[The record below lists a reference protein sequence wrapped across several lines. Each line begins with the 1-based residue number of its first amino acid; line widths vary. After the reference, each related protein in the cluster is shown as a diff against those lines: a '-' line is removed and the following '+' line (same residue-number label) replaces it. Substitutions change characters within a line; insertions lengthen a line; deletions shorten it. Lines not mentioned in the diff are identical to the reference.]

1 MSRMGERAFLPA
13 VAVLAFLV
21 AAFLYLPVGYAL
33 RYATVALLTRP
44 AAWHLGLL
52 LVLPAAL
59 LHEWLVRGL
68 LYPRVRGK
76 VQVGFGAPLVAL
88 PGALVPVAAR
98 WFLFPYPA
106 VPAWLVVG
114 QLLFV
119 EYPISLALC
128 LLALG
133 TDGWKTSGAALFL
146 LWAGRILIVP
156 GFHGAPVPILEVLA
170 ALLVPLVVA
179 LVLHRPLT
187 PHREAL
193 EGLS

>member
-1 MSRMGERAFLPA
+1 MSRMGERTVLPA

-21 AAFLYLPVGYAL
+21 AAFAYLPLGYLL
-33 RYATVALLTRP
+33 RYATVALFARP
-44 AAWHLGLL
+44 AAWHVGLL
-52 LVLPAAL
+52 LALPAAL
-59 LHEWLVRGL
+59 FHEWAVRGL

-76 VQVGFGAPLVAL
+76 VPVGFAAPLVAL
-88 PGALVPVAAR
+88 AGALVPVAAR

-106 VPAWLVVG
+106 VPAGLVVG
-114 QLLFV
+114 QALFV
-119 EYPISLALC
+119 EYPVSLALC

-133 TDGWKTSGAALFL
+133 TGGWRTGGAALFL
-146 LWAGRILIVP
+146 LWAGRVVIVP
-156 GFHGAPVPILEVLA
+156 TFHGAPVPILEVLA